1 MRRSKKLPKW
11 AVIVILIAAIAVYA
25 VDYFTQDRVTEPMD
39 GLYVHFID
47 IGQGDASLIVC
58 DGKTMLI
65 DGGEVD
71 EADRL
76 VDYLERQGVKTL
88 DYAVCT
94 HSHADHCGGLDKAIE
109 RFGAETVFTSPYTTE
124 INQYKQVLEAADEVG
139 AELCV
144 PDFGAEYRLGEA
156 VFTFIGPV
164 EEYSDT
170 NNNSLVLR
178 LTYGDKSF
186 LFTGDMEREAEND
199 LLDSG
204 VKLSSDVLKV
214 GHHGSSTST
223 SYRFLYE
230 VSPEIA
236 VISCGEDN
244 SYGHPHEEVLS
255 RLSDADVTVY
265 RTDLDG
271 SVVLFCDGMKVTKK

>member
-1 MRRSKKLPKW
+1 MAKSKYYKRP
-11 AVIVILIAAIAVYA
+11 
-25 VDYFTQDRVTEPMD
+25 D
-39 GLYVHFID
+39 GLFESIRT
-47 IGQGDASLIVC
+47 IN
-58 DGKTMLI
+58 GKRVAFR
-65 DGGEVD
+65 GKSCREVD
-71 EADRL
+71 R
-76 VDYLERQGVKTL
+76 KIL
-88 DYAVCT
+88 DYREEVEKGWTFQKASDQWYEAKEKEVR
-94 HSHADHCGGLDKAIE
+94 HATYRSYGNTLRRLQE

-124 INQYKQVLEAADEVG
+124 INQYKQVVEAADEVG

-170 NNNSLVLR
+170 NDNSLVLR

>member
-1 MRRSKKLPKW
+1 M
-11 AVIVILIAAIAVYA
+11 
-25 VDYFTQDRVTEPMD
+25 
-39 GLYVHFID
+39 
-47 IGQGDASLIVC
+47 
-58 DGKTMLI
+58 
-65 DGGEVD
+65 
-71 EADRL
+71 
-76 VDYLERQGVKTL
+76 
-88 DYAVCT
+88 
-94 HSHADHCGGLDKAIE
+94 
-109 RFGAETVFTSPYTTE
+109 FTSPYTTE
-124 INQYKQVLEAADEVG
+124 INQYKQVVEAADEVG

>member
-1 MRRSKKLPKW
+1 
-11 AVIVILIAAIAVYA
+11 
-25 VDYFTQDRVTEPMD
+25 
-39 GLYVHFID
+39 
-47 IGQGDASLIVC
+47 
-58 DGKTMLI
+58 
-65 DGGEVD
+65 
-71 EADRL
+71 
-76 VDYLERQGVKTL
+76 
-88 DYAVCT
+88 
-94 HSHADHCGGLDKAIE
+94 
-109 RFGAETVFTSPYTTE
+109 
-124 INQYKQVLEAADEVG
+124 
-139 AELCV
+139 
-144 PDFGAEYRLGEA
+144 
-156 VFTFIGPV
+156 
-164 EEYSDT
+164 
-170 NNNSLVLR
+170 
-178 LTYGDKSF
+178 
-186 LFTGDMEREAEND
+186 MEREAEHD

>member
-1 MRRSKKLPKW
+1 M
-11 AVIVILIAAIAVYA
+11 
-25 VDYFTQDRVTEPMD
+25 
-39 GLYVHFID
+39 
-47 IGQGDASLIVC
+47 
-58 DGKTMLI
+58 
-65 DGGEVD
+65 
-71 EADRL
+71 
-76 VDYLERQGVKTL
+76 
-88 DYAVCT
+88 
-94 HSHADHCGGLDKAIE
+94 
-109 RFGAETVFTSPYTTE
+109 
-124 INQYKQVLEAADEVG
+124 
-139 AELCV
+139 
-144 PDFGAEYRLGEA
+144 
-156 VFTFIGPV
+156 FTFIGPV

-170 NNNSLVLR
+170 NDNSLVLR